1 MCALYGIVSNTT
13 LHGFTVCRVA
23 TCPMYS
29 QREGSGKVNTD
40 EKYAD
45 GEYHYISPQGFQV

>member
-40 EKYAD
+40 QKYAD